1 MWAKGSLV
9 HRFNNIYTYFDFC
22 DILVSKRLEGINM
35 PRKSQKAKLILDQE
49 KKEKLQLLASSRK
62 APVREAQRANILL
75 RYSEGMPIMDIG
87 RITHISRATIY
98 KWVDKALAV
107 GIEEGLRDKYHRPRE
122 PVITEEAKAWVIN
135 LACKKPTEYG
145 YAAEMWTR
153 SALAGHARKYGP
165 EAGYDCLKKA
175 AKATIQRILKGHP
188 IHPDKIAY
196 YLEKRDP
203 EFEQKMADVL
213 CIYKEVN
220 LQNAAGETGV
230 IPRVI
235 TVSVDEKP
243 GVQAIKNTAPDIMP
257 EPGKQSRIMRDYEYE
272 RLGTLSILAALD
284 LHNGH
289 VTAQVHDRHRSREF
303 ISLLKE
309 LDSYYPA
316 ESTIRVILDNHS
328 AHISKET
335 MAYLAGRPGRFEY
348 VHTPKHGSWLN
359 LVETL
364 FGKMARTFLK
374 HIRVKSKHELK
385 ERVLLGVKE
394 INDSPVVHR
403 WKKFDFATAF

>member
-1 MWAKGSLV
+1 
-9 HRFNNIYTYFDFC
+9 
-22 DILVSKRLEGINM
+22 M

-49 KKEKLQLLASSRK
+49 KKEQLQQIANSRK
-62 APVREAQRANILL
+62 APLREVQRANILL
-75 RYSEGMPIMDIG
+75 RYSEGTPIIDIKKMV
-87 RITHISRATIY
+87 HVSRPTIY
-98 KWVDKALAV
+98 KWIDKALAM
-107 GIEEGLRDKYHRPRE
+107 GIDEGLKDKYHRPKE

-145 YAAEMWTR
+145 YAAQMWTR
-153 SALAGHARKYGP
+153 SALADHARKYAP
-165 EAGYDCLKKA
+165 EAGHDCLKKA
-175 AKATIQRILKGHP
+175 AKATIQRILNEHP
-188 IHPDKIAY
+188 IRPHKIAY
-196 YLEKRDP
+196 YLERRDP

-220 LQNAAGETGV
+220 LQNEAGETGV
-230 IPRVI
+230 APSVI

-243 GVQAIKNTAPDIMP
+243 GVQAIKNIAPDIMP
-257 EPGKQSRIMRDYEYE
+257 EPGKQSRVMRDYEYK

-289 VTAQVHDRHRSREF
+289 VITQVHDKHRSIEF

-309 LDSYYPA
+309 LDVYYPA
-316 ESTIRVILDNHS
+316 ESIIRIILDNHS
-328 AHISKET
+328 THISKET
-335 MAYLAGRPGRFEY
+335 MKYLASRPGRFLY

-374 HIRVKSKHELK
+374 HIRVNSKQELK
-385 ERVLLGVKE
+385 ERILLGVKE

-403 WKKFDFATAF
+403 WKKFDFAHAF